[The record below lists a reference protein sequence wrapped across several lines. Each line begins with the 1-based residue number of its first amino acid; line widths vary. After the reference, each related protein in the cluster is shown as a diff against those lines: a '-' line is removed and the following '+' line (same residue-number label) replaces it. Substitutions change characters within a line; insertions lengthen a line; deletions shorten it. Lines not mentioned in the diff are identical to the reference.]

1 MSRAVSEFFVDNEF
15 ASAVEILKAAKT
27 FIRASK
33 VGNSQQCRTM
43 VRTLEDLI
51 QTFDKIREK
60 KLFSLKYSDI
70 KQESDKCWNSDK
82 RQKSYNRQK
91 TDSRQYS
98 ENRHH
103 TLVKYKRDKYIKH
116 KKY

>member
-15 ASAVEILKAAKT
+15 SSAVEILKAAKT

-33 VGNSQQCRTM
+33 VGNSQQCATM

-51 QTFDKIREK
+51 QTFGNIREK

-70 KQESDKCWNSDK
+70 KQESDKCWNSDN
-82 RQKSYNRQK
+82 RQKSYNMQK
-91 TDSRQYS
+91 TD
-98 ENRHH
+98 NRHH
-103 TLVKYKRDKYIKH
+103 TLVKYKRDKYFKR